1 MTPFEAAM
9 SAIDAL
15 HADDPAIETVE
26 GEAVKKELAY
36 ARRMSA
42 ALERLMPD
50 ASDALRLAVRAQHL
64 QRWRIPR
71 ADYPDGKAGYHAWRT
86 EEKRMHA
93 VLAADA
99 LRGAGIDGP
108 TIERVAELVLK
119 KRLATDPE
127 AQALED
133 AACLVFLEHELTA
146 FARDRD
152 HAQVVDILRKTWN
165 KMSESGRALALALDL
180 PPASRALIAEALG

>member
-1 MTPFEAAM
+1 M

-15 HADDPAIETVE
+15 HADDPATETID
-26 GEAVKKELAY
+26 GEEVPKELLY

-42 ALERLMPD
+42 ALERLVPG

-64 QRWRIPR
+64 VRWRIPR

-93 VLAADA
+93 TLAADA
-99 LRGAGIDGP
+99 LRSAGVDEA
-108 TIERVAELVLK
+108 TVARVGELVQK

-146 FARDRD
+146 FARDRE
-152 HAQVVDILRKTWN
+152 HAQIVDILQKTWK
-165 KMSESGRALALALDL
+165 KMSENGRALALALDL
-180 PPASRALIAEALG
+180 PPSSRALIAEALRPDS